1 MVKDVLTKYGII
13 GVQALKQDVQ
23 KVSAT
28 GETEDSI
35 RFEVS
40 QEGTLTT
47 LFILA
52 RAFFSTLETGRGPR
66 KSSEQG
72 DFLDNMW
79 EYVQARG
86 IGADLPEKKRRQL
99 ARFLT
104 LKINREGDKTFKQGG
119 RIVYSPTLTK
129 LIDEIRAA
137 VKKDLFGMYVKD
149 VMSVVKDG
157 NNNT

>member
-40 QEGTLTT
+40 QEGTVTT

-72 DFLDNMW
+72 NFLDGMW
-79 EYVQARG
+79 EYMQARG

-129 LIDEIRAA
+129 FINELRAA

>member
-1 MVKDVLTKYGII
+1 MVKDVLTRYGII

-28 GETEDSI
+28 GGTAESI
-35 RFEVS
+35 RFEVE
-40 QEGTLTT
+40 QNGFTTT
-47 LFILA
+47 LYILA

-66 KSSEQG
+66 RSDQEGNFK
-72 DFLDNMW
+72 DNMW
-79 EYVQARG
+79 EYMQARG

-99 ARFLT
+99 ARFLV
-104 LKINREGDKTFKQGG
+104 LKINREGDNTFKQGG

-129 LIDEIRAA
+129 LINEIRAA

-149 VMSVVKDG
+149 VMSVVKNGD
-157 NNNT
+157 NNT